1 MNGAQP
7 HYTDSFVTLL
17 NVFTPEEMDR
27 IEAYGDAL
35 QADKA
40 GFHTGAAKPADKVR
54 ITRTAWIRPAE
65 EVRWFY
71 LRMEQVARSLND
83 QIYQFDLR
91 GFSEPFQYT
100 VYHANE
106 GGHYDWHVDQGK
118 LQQQRKLS
126 FSVQLSAPSQYE
138 GGELQAFGSND
149 ISTAPRERGTVIAF
163 PSYVLHRVT
172 PVTAGTRKSIVA
184 WTSGPKFR

>member
-1 MNGAQP
+1 MAGQP
-7 HYTDSFVTLL
+7 HYTDSFVSLL
-17 NVFTPEEMDR
+17 QVFTPEELDR

-40 GFHTGAAKPADKVR
+40 GFHAGAAKEADKVR

-71 LRMEQVARSLND
+71 VRMEQVARSLND

-100 VYHANE
+100 VYHGNE

-126 FSVQLSAPSQYE
+126 FSLQLSDPAQYE
-138 GGELQAFGSND
+138 GGELQAFASND
-149 ISTAPRERGTVIAF
+149 ISTAPRERGAVIAF

-172 PVTAGTRKSIVA
+172 PVTKGTRKSIVA